1 MNFICDFEKAWC
13 GHWNAL
19 ERMDNNRIIV
29 GGKYSLK
36 VISLIENKII
46 KSIDNEHRC
55 NGIKVFENKGIFFV
69 SEWSH
74 NIKIFTVDNYQC
86 IRIIKNVHYHN
97 ICGFIILK
105 NGLIASYCDNIKIWK
120 LVDIK

>member
-1 MNFICDFEKAWC
+1 MNFICNFEKDWC

-36 VISLIENKII
+36 VISLIEKKII

-55 NGIKVFENKGIFFV
+55 NGIKVLK
-69 SEWSH
+69 
-74 NIKIFTVDNYQC
+74 IKEYFLYQNGV
-86 IRIIKNVHYHN
+86 II
-97 ICGFIILK
+97 
-105 NGLIASYCDNIKIWK
+105 
-120 LVDIK
+120 